1 MRKNVVKKAAGAKPA
16 TKKTAARKTT
26 TRKPSLYDQ
35 LKKMG
40 WGFLL
45 KTYSPEHIQKLTET
59 P

>member
-1 MRKNVVKKAAGAKPA
+1 LSKRPLAQNLQQ
-16 TKKTAARKTT
+16 KKTAARKTT